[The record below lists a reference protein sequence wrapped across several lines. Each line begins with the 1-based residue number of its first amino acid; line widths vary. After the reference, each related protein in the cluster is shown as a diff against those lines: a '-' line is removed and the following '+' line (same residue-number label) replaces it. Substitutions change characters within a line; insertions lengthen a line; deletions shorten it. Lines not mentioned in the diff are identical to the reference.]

1 MFSEAKARRVT
12 QFIECLKHTKG
23 EFHGEPFKLLPWQE
37 KIIRDVFGTVR
48 DDDPSMRQYN
58 TAYIEI
64 PKKNGK
70 SELGAA
76 IALNMLCNDDEWR
89 AEVYSCA
96 SDRQQAAIVFDVAVD
111 MVKQSPALSKRI
123 KIIPSTK
130 RMVYQPTGSIYQVL
144 SSEVA
149 TKHGL
154 NVSAC
159 IFDELHTQPTRAL
172 YDVMTQGSGDA
183 RKQPLWFLLTRCF
196 TACQMM
202 PTGQMKRT
210 GTRPIPPSIRRSPS
224 TRCGTLSERPR
235 KRQPMRTCSV
245 SCA

>member
-1 MFSEAKARRVT
+1 MHSEEKARRVI

-23 EFHGEPFKLLPWQE
+23 EFHGEPFKLLDWQE

-48 DDDPSMRQYN
+48 DDDPSKRQYT

-64 PKKNGK
+64 PKKQGK

-159 IFDELHTQPTRAL
+159 IFDELHTQPNRAL

-183 RKQPLWFLLTRCF
+183 RKQPLWFLLT
-196 TACQMM
+196 TAGTDRNSICWEVHQKAEDILAGRKFD
-202 PTGQMKRT
+202 PTFYPVIYG
-210 GTRPIPPSIRRSPS
+210 IDDNADWAD
-224 TRCGTLSERPR
+224 ERNW
-235 KRQPMRTCSV
+235 
-245 SCA
+245 

>member
-1 MFSEAKARRVT
+1 MLSEEKARRVI

-96 SDRQQAAIVFDVAVD
+96 SDRQQAAIVFDVAEGKVVPAIVVD
-111 MVKQSPALSKRI
+111 H
-123 KIIPSTK
+123 IIPHRGNQRLFWDMK
-130 RMVYQPTGSIYQVL
+130 NWQPLCKDCHDRKTGS
-144 SSEVA
+144 
-149 TKHGL
+149 GL
-154 NVSAC
+154 
-159 IFDELHTQPTRAL
+159 
-172 YDVMTQGSGDA
+172 
-183 RKQPLWFLLTRCF
+183 
-196 TACQMM
+196 
-202 PTGQMKRT
+202 
-210 GTRPIPPSIRRSPS
+210 
-224 TRCGTLSERPR
+224 
-235 KRQPMRTCSV
+235 
-245 SCA
+245 

>member
-37 KIIRDVFGTVR
+37 KVIRDVFGTVR
-48 DDDPSMRQYN
+48 DDDPSMRQYT

-111 MVKQSPALSKRI
+111 MVK
-123 KIIPSTK
+123 
-130 RMVYQPTGSIYQVL
+130 
-144 SSEVA
+144 
-149 TKHGL
+149 HGYR
-154 NVSAC
+154 V
-159 IFDELHTQPTRAL
+159 
-172 YDVMTQGSGDA
+172 
-183 RKQPLWFLLTRCF
+183 
-196 TACQMM
+196 
-202 PTGQMKRT
+202 
-210 GTRPIPPSIRRSPS
+210 
-224 TRCGTLSERPR
+224 RCGRRHGEAVTSA
-235 KRQPMRTCSV
+235 QQTD
-245 SCA
+245 